1 MCIQYAYACTVRTY
15 AGRAGHG
22 TVGSAAVRSREAGG
36 DEDAAVRYLAG
47 GRSIKP
53 QPVEASRRSRGPAT
67 PPYGTRYGQRHA
79 VVGLDW
85 TGLAAGAPARLRL
98 PPPPHTAGASL
109 SLGSSQCTALRS
121 TPPPGRLMPCGRV
134 VRLCSAIFLNF
145 SPYISLTCHISVLF
159 PPISS
164 RSTAVPPIL
173 NLYTPPHQYFILLS
187 STNSTT
193 IQYLFYFYLV
203 YEQCA
208 VVT

>member
-1 MCIQYAYACTVRTY
+1 MRMRVRTY

-85 TGLAAGAPARLRL
+85 TGLAAGAPRASH
-98 PPPPHTAGASL
+98 PHPTQQEQASA
-109 SLGSSQCTALRS
+109 SAPANALRCA
-121 TPPPGRLMPCGRV
+121 PRLH
-134 VRLCSAIFLNF
+134 L
-145 SPYISLTCHISVLF
+145 
-159 PPISS
+159 
-164 RSTAVPPIL
+164 AV
-173 NLYTPPHQYFILLS
+173 
-187 STNSTT
+187 
-193 IQYLFYFYLV
+193 
-203 YEQCA
+203 
-208 VVT
+208 